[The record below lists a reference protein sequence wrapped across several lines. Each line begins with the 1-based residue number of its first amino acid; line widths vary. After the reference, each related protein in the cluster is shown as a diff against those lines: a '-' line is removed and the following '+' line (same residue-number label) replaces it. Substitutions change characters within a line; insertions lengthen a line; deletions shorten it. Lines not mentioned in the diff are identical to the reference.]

1 MKTIEK
7 KAVPDRQLGPLE
19 YLSVEE
25 GGEYSPSSMASKKKW
40 RVKMGNDKLMRIQD
54 RGEDDE

>member
-25 GGEYSPSSMASKKKW
+25 GDEYEEDE
-40 RVKMGNDKLMRIQD
+40 GNKSLQ
-54 RGEDDE
+54 

>member
-1 MKTIEK
+1 MKTIEL

-25 GGEYSPSSMASKKKW
+25 GDEYSPSMASKNVG
-40 RVKMGNDKLMRIQD
+40 R
-54 RGEDDE
+54 